1 MKNTYIQQGKTFR
14 AIDTDAFGIHE
25 KLPIGTYTI
34 NETPLGYE
42 IARIE
47 DMSAPGKLYGDVDAR
62 AARILSTFEDRPN
75 STGVL
80 MSGQKGSGKTMLTRR
95 VSELARERDMITIVI
110 SAPMCGESFN
120 QYLQSIDQPAV
131 VVFDEFEKV
140 YNLEQQPL
148 LLTIFDG
155 VYSSKKLF
163 MLTCNDRYRIDSH
176 MHNRPG
182 RLYYAFEYEGLD
194 VAFVRE
200 YCEDNLL
207 DKSKIDG
214 VATVSTVF
222 SSFSFDMLKALVEEM
237 NRYGETATEAM
248 RMLNMKPSM
257 DNDRSCRYSITVLRN
272 GKPIVGD
279 SQTPDRLVQS
289 PLSMTELYIELYPFD
304 ADDES
309 APENAVTEYVRYYV
323 TQRDLI
329 KVDAVKGLFV
339 YRTSDPAVKVE
350 IARERQERFEMSY
363 EGFAAF

>member
-1 MKNTYIQQGKTFR
+1 MKNTYIQQGSTFR
-14 AIDTDAFGIHE
+14 AIDTDALGIHE
-25 KLPIGTYTI
+25 RLPVGTYTI
-34 NETPLGYE
+34 NETPLGFE

-47 DMSAPGKLYGDVDAR
+47 DMSAPGKLYGDVNAR
-62 AARILSTFEDRPN
+62 AERILTTFADRPN

-110 SAPMCGESFN
+110 NAPMCGENFN
-120 QYLQSIDQPAV
+120 QYLQAIDQPAL

-200 YCEDNLL
+200 YCEDNLA
-207 DKSKIDG
+207 DKSRMDG
-214 VATVSTVF
+214 VVTVSTIF

-257 DNDRSCRYSITVLRN
+257 DGDRSRKYKVTVLRD
-272 GKPIVGD
+272 GKPVIAD
-279 SQTPDRLVQS
+279 SQSPECFVQS
-289 PLSMTELYIELYPFD
+289 PLFLTNLHIELYPFD
-304 ADDES
+304 DDDDV
-309 APENAVTEYVRYYV
+309 PEGGITKYEHYLV

-329 KVDAVKGLFV
+329 KVEASKGLFV
-339 YRTSDPAVKVE
+339 YATSDPAVKIE
-350 IARERQERFEMSY
+350 IVREREERFEMNY
-363 EGFAAF
+363 EGYAAF

>member
-1 MKNTYIQQGKTFR
+1 MKNTYIQQGSTFR
-14 AIDTDAFGIHE
+14 TIDTDALGIHE
-25 KLPIGTYTI
+25 RLPVGTYTI
-34 NETPLGYE
+34 NETPLGFE

-47 DMSAPGKLYGDVDAR
+47 DMAAPGKLYGDVNAR
-62 AARILSTFEDRPN
+62 AERILSTFEDRPN

-110 SAPMCGESFN
+110 STPMCGEKFN
-120 QYLQSIDQPAV
+120 QYLQAIDQSAV

-140 YNLEQQPL
+140 YNLEQQQL

-163 MLTCNDRYRIDSH
+163 MLTCNDRHRVDSH

-207 DKSKIDG
+207 DKSKMDG
-214 VATVSTVF
+214 VATVSAVF

-257 DNDRSCRYSITVLRN
+257 DSDRSCRYKVTVLRN
-272 GKPIVGD
+272 GKPIVC
-279 SQTPDRLVQS
+279 DRQAPENLAQS
-289 PLSMTELYIELYPFD
+289 PLSMTDLYIDLYPFD
-304 ADDES
+304 DDES
-309 APENAVTEYVRYYV
+309 APENAVTEYVQYHV
-323 TQRDLI
+323 TQRDLV
-329 KVDAVKGLFV
+329 KVDAIKGLFV
-339 YRTSDPAVKVE
+339 YVTSDPAVKIEV
-350 IARERQERFEMSY
+350 ARDRQQRFEMSY
-363 EGFAAF
+363 EGYAAF

>member
-1 MKNTYIQQGKTFR
+1 MKNVYLQNGSIFN
-14 AIDTDAFGIHE
+14 AVDTDAVHVHE
-25 KLPIGTYTI
+25 KLPVGTYTI
-34 NETPLGYE
+34 NATLKGFE
-42 IARIE
+42 IVRVD
-47 DMSAPGKLYGDVDAR
+47 DMSVSGKLYGDVDKR
-62 AARILSTFEDRPN
+62 ANRILNTFEDRPN

-140 YNLEQQPL
+140 YNPEQQPL

-163 MLTCNDRYRIDSH
+163 MLTCNDRYRIDPH

-200 YCEDNLL
+200 YCEDNLA
-207 DKSKIDG
+207 DKSKMDG
-214 VATVSTVF
+214 VVTVSTIF

-257 DNDRSCRYSITVLRN
+257 DSDRSCKYSVTALRN

-289 PLSMTELYIELYPFD
+289 PLSMTDLYIELYPFD
-304 ADDES
+304 AEDES
-309 APENAVTEYVRYYV
+309 TPENAVTEYVRYYV
-323 TQRDLI
+323 TQRDLV
-329 KVDAVKGLFV
+329 KVDANKGLFV
-339 YRTSDPAVKVE
+339 YATSDPAVKIE